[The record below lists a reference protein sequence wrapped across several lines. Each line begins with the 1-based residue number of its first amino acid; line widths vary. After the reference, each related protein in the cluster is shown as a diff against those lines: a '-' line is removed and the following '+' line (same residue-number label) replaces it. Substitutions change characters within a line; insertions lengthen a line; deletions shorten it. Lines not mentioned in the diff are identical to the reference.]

1 MSKEIN
7 VREKIEE
14 IVKKIS
20 EYKDTIPN
28 QFKDLEIEVNNW
40 NFSVGKKET
49 KYNVDINLNM
59 TISAK
64 NKETLK

>member
-49 KYNVDINLNM
+49 KYNVDINLNL

-64 NKETLK
+64 NKEKL

>member
-64 NKETLK
+64 NKEKL